1 MGEGGLSGLTKIKS
15 LDEWPKMRKEIESA
29 VTSVIGKVASN
40 GIELQVKTVDE
51 MEFPGYVRRRVN
63 YFVDDWT
70 RVSAWLFV
78 PDGKEDFPAVLCF
91 HGRNRFGKDEAAGLE
106 GDSTLAFAKHFAER
120 GYVTLAPDCITAG
133 ERISSG
139 LDAFDTASFYK
150 ENPQSSLVG
159 KMLADHM
166 RSIDALMELSSV
178 DGARIGVI
186 GHDLGAYNALFL
198 AAFDERVRGCV
209 ASCGITSVQEDDNP
223 ARWIEDDGLVL
234 CPKLSDAIAKKKFP
248 FDWDQII
255 ALAAPSPILLI
266 TALNDSILSNTK
278 SCEAV
283 VKRARKIYKFLGA
296 QNALVNFTHRD
307 GHKMSADAMEAA
319 DEWLERWV

>member
-1 MGEGGLSGLTKIKS
+1 LNELSKVKS
-15 LDEWPKMRKEIESA
+15 LGDWPKVRRGIESA
-29 VTSVIGKVASN
+29 VTSVIGKIPSN

-51 MEFPGYVRRRVN
+51 MEFPGYIRRRVN

-70 RVSAWLFV
+70 RVSAWVFV
-78 PDGKEDFPAVLCF
+78 PEGKEEFPAVLCF
-91 HGRNRFGKDEAAGLE
+91 HGRHRWGKDEAAGLE
-106 GDSTLAFAKHFAER
+106 GDSTLAFAKHFAQR

-133 ERISSG
+133 ERISGG
-139 LDAFDTASFYK
+139 LDAFDTTSFYK
-150 ENPQSSLVG
+150 DNPKLSLVG

-166 RSIDALMELSSV
+166 RGIDALMELPYV
-178 DGARIGVI
+178 DSARIGVI
-186 GHDLGAYNALFL
+186 GHDIGAYNALFL

-209 ASCGITSVQEDDNP
+209 ASCGITSIQEDKNP
-223 ARWIEDDGLVL
+223 ERWVEDEGLVL
-234 CPKLSDAIAKKKFP
+234 CPKLSEAVKNNKFP

-266 TALNDSILSNTK
+266 TALNDDVLSNTK

-283 VKRARKIYKFLGA
+283 VKRARKVYKFLGA
-296 QNALVNFTHRD
+296 QDAVENFTHRD
-307 GHKMSADAMEAA
+307 GHTMSADAMEVA